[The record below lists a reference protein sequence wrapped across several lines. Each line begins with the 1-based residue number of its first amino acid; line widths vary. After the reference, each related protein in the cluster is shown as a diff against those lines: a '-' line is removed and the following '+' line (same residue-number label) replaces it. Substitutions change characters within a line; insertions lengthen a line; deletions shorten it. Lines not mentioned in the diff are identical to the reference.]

1 MQTAVRPAAVLSIRR
16 RGSLA
21 GTPAGEPEPRHGD
34 GGEGICEQ
42 HGRHERARRRVECPE
57 PPQSGDREADR
68 QGGDLRRALLL
79 GRPLPQRPLFLL
91 AGAARRGPLVC
102 GGEVPQ
108 LLEALGGAHAAVCSG
123 GHAPHVCGPRARRT
137 HRRTRAPPAPP
148 RRRSAAP
155 RGCHPVACEGAPS
168 TGVCNCLP
176 STDRGDGS
184 RYGRSH
190 GELLYE
196 EMDPD
201 QAADALDEFI
211 AERGAALEHLR
222 SVLAAEGLD
231 PHTTLDHTVESVARV
246 WETITARAARLGVN
260 PRSLEDDPTRPSWP
274 SWARHG
280 MLVDPHPPAATLAL
294 VDGFTSC
301 LSRLFTSA
309 VPGAAWI
316 VGEHRIADHPMRDH
330 PVLATGHHMVFV
342 PPFPLYSAYQ
352 SAHGRP
358 PAGRGRDDRPAA
370 RPRRGR
376 VGPPLRTGCPG
387 GDCPVLGRDE
397 AEAVV
402 RLVAGATPAAMN
414 RHRLVAAT
422 AIVVAVLAAVRSGT
436 RRPRQR
442 VERTTARA

>member
-1 MQTAVRPAAVLSIRR
+1 MEVRESASSTVGTNVPGAAWSVRS
-16 RGSLA
+16 
-21 GTPAGEPEPRHGD
+21 P
-34 GGEGICEQ
+34 
-42 HGRHERARRRVECPE
+42 
-57 PPQSGDREADR
+57 
-68 QGGDLRRALLL
+68 RRAETARLIA
-79 GRPLPQRPLFLL
+79 RAATF
-91 AGAARRGPLVC
+91 AGPCCWGARSPSDRSSCWPVRRDGARSCAAAKSRS
-102 GGEVPQ
+102 
-108 LLEALGGAHAAVCSG
+108 CS
-123 GHAPHVCGPRARRT
+123 
-137 HRRTRAPPAPP
+137 
-148 RRRSAAP
+148 RRSAALMRRCAVVVMPLMCAGHVRDGRTAGHGLRRPLPGAGPP
-155 RGCHPVACEGAPS
+155 RPGVATPWHAK
-168 TGVCNCLP
+168 VLP
-176 STDRGDGS
+176 ALASATVS
-184 RYGRSH
+184 RRQTVATAVAMVEAM

-196 EMDPD
+196 GMDPD

-280 MLVDPHPPAATLAL
+280 MLVDPYPPAATLAL

-309 VPGAAWI
+309 VPGSAWI

-342 PPFPLYSAYQ
+342 PPFPLYRAYQ